1 MLKRVSP
8 DQVQLGMFVQ
18 AFDGSWL
25 SHPFWRSQFHLTD
38 PEDLERVHRSK
49 VRAVIIDAAK
59 SLDTVGPID
68 SPDVPL
74 CIANDRAPEQLAR
87 PAALPSSHGSGRS
100 AGNANEQSKFM
111 RYMPVTA
118 PGQNEAVSATAE
130 RAEIVRVFGESARS
144 VRQAFEGAIH
154 GRPVTLNA
162 LAGVVDQISDV
173 MTRNRA
179 MMIGISRLKSKDE
192 YTFYHS
198 VAVGALMLGLARELG
213 LDEETARALAFGG
226 LVHDVGKMKMPDA
239 ILNKPGP
246 LTPEEFAE
254 MRRHP
259 ELGHEMLVEVGISS
273 PIVLEVALRHHER
286 LDGKGYPG
294 GVGGDQLSLYARIAA
309 ICDVF
314 DALTSAR
321 AYKEAMLSHQAIAM
335 MASWEGHFD
344 RELLMVFMRS
354 IGLYPAGMIVR
365 LSSDRLG
372 IVLPPGRKPGRP
384 RARVFHCAI
393 TDTPLPWID
402 VVISD
407 QGQGEQVVDEAHP
420 EDWATGDWPD
430 LCERLLAAPAQ
441 RAV

>member
-8 DQVQLGMFVQ
+8 DQVRLGMFVHS
-18 AFDGSWL
+18 FDGGWL

-38 PEDLERVHRSK
+38 PEDLERVHSSK

-59 SLDTVGPID
+59 NLDTVSPAERPAVPPCID
-68 SPDVPL
+68 T
-74 CIANDRAPEQLAR
+74 DRAPDHLAR
-87 PAALPSSHGSGRS
+87 PVAARSPGDFGKTTEPPPFRRYRPASASG
-100 AGNANEQSKFM
+100 ADTDA
-111 RYMPVTA
+111 
-118 PGQNEAVSATAE
+118 SATAE
-130 RAEIVRVFGESARS
+130 RAQMVRAFAESSRA
-144 VRQAFEGAIH
+144 VQQAFKGVIH
-154 GRPVTLNA
+154 GRRVSLDA
-162 LAGVVDQISDV
+162 LSGVVDQISDV

-213 LDEETARALAFGG
+213 LDEETARALALGG
-226 LVHDVGKMKMPDA
+226 LVHDVGKMKMPHA

-246 LTPEEFAE
+246 LTEEEFAE

-259 ELGHEMLVEVGISS
+259 ELGYEMLAADGVAS
-273 PIVLEVALRHHER
+273 PIVLEVTLRHHER

-294 GVGGDQLSLYARIAA
+294 GISGDQLSLYARIAA

-321 AYKEAMLSHQAIAM
+321 AYKEAMPSHQAIAM

-344 RELLMVFMRS
+344 RDVLIVFMRS
-354 IGLYPAGMIVR
+354 IGLYPAGMLVR
-365 LSSDRLG
+365 LSSDRIG
-372 IVLPPGRKPGRP
+372 IVLPSGRKPGRP
-384 RARVFHCAI
+384 RARAFHCAI
-393 TDTPLPWID
+393 TDTPLPWSD

-407 QGQGEQVVDEAHP
+407 QGQGERVVDEAHP
-420 EDWATGDWPD
+420 EDWATGDWAD

-441 RAV
+441 RAA